1 MIRLDAFLFAAS
13 VCALALPAQ
22 QKAFRP
28 PATPLIACDPYFS
41 VWSMSDHLNDA
52 PTKHWTGTVQAL
64 TSLIRIDGQTY
75 RLMGTEPRNG
85 ATLPQVSETVLPT
98 RTIYEFEGQGVHA
111 QLTFLTPLLPGD
123 LDILSRPITY
133 IAWQAKSIDSHPHAI
148 GIYFD
153 APGTLAVNTPEQD
166 VTASRAKLGDIT
178 VLRIGSRE
186 QPVLKKF
193 GDNLR
198 IDWGY
203 LYLAASPDQ
212 GGSGAISSS
221 RAAVAS
227 FQKSGTVPASDDLR
241 MPREA
246 GDQRPALVWNFD
258 MGEVGAAP
266 VSRHLMLAYDELFS
280 IEYFYRRLRPYW
292 RRNGADTEDLI
303 RDGLRD
309 YEKLSTR
316 AQQFDEKLTA
326 DSRSAGGPAYA
337 TLTALAYRQ
346 GIAAQKLVA
355 DLDGTPLMFPKENF
369 SNGCIATVDV
379 IYPAAPQ
386 LLYFNPALLKA
397 TLAPVLEYASMPR
410 WRFPF
415 APHDLGTYPLADG
428 QVYGGGEKTEENQMP
443 VEESAN
449 MILLMAALEHAE
461 DKADYAA
468 KYWPVLAKWANYLK
482 EKGLDPENQL
492 CTDDFAGHL
501 AHNANLSL
509 KAIVALGAF
518 AHLAETTG
526 HKTEAAQYRNTARG
540 YAAQWMKMADD
551 GDHYRLTFDKPG
563 TWSQKY
569 NLVWD
574 RLLGLNLF
582 PASVAQKEIAYY
594 KTRQNEFGLPL
605 DSRKSYTKL
614 DWLVWSA
621 SMADSKSDFELFMQP
636 VYRFMNDSPSRV
648 PLTDWYDTIT
658 AKQEGFQAR
667 SVVGGVFIKLLP
679 R

>member
-1 MIRLDAFLFAAS
+1 MNRLKVPAFLVACVA
-13 VCALALPAQ
+13 VLAAQ

-41 VWSMSDHLNDA
+41 VWSMSDHLNDS

-75 RLMGTEPRNG
+75 RLMGTDPRNG

-111 QLTFLTPLLPGD
+111 ELTFLTPLLPGD
-123 LDILSRPITY
+123 LDILSRPIAY
-133 IAWQAKSIDSHPHAI
+133 IAWQVKSIDSHPHAI

-153 APGTLAVNTPEQD
+153 APGTLAVNTPEED
-166 VTASRAKLGDIT
+166 VTASRAKLGDVT
-178 VLRIGSRE
+178 ALRIGSRE

-212 GGSGAISSS
+212 GGSGAISGSH
-221 RAAVAS
+221 AAVAS

-280 IEYFYRRLRPYW
+280 TEYFYRRLRPYW

-316 AQQFDEKLTA
+316 AQQFDEKLMA
-326 DSRSAGGPAYA
+326 DSRNAGGPAYA

-449 MILLMAALEHAE
+449 MILLMAALERAE
-461 DKADYAA
+461 GKADYAA

-526 HKTEAAQYRNTARG
+526 HKTEAAEYRNTAQG
-540 YAAQWMKMADD
+540 YAAQWTKMADD

-582 PASVAQKEIAYY
+582 PAAVAQKEIAYY
-594 KTRQNEFGLPL
+594 KTRQNEYGLPL
-605 DSRKSYTKL
+605 DSRRSYTKL

-621 SMADSKSDFELFMQP
+621 SMADSKSDFEIFMQP

-679 R
+679 H